1 MSLLLLGFKIALGT
15 VANLEKTETYTL
27 QAKIT
32 NELYCGPLSTLNKII
47 KNAKIGQFDKF

>member
-27 QAKIT
+27 LAKIT
-32 NELYCGPLSTLNKII
+32 NELYCG
-47 KNAKIGQFDKF
+47 

>member
-32 NELYCGPLSTLNKII
+32 NELYCGRR
-47 KNAKIGQFDKF
+47 AKRGDHSLF